1 MDLIDLRSD
10 TVTHPT
16 PGILVVAFGS
26 RTIRAVTH
34 LDVTREQV
42 AEAADRIV
50 AAAES
55 GGVS

>member
-1 MDLIDLRSD
+1 
-10 TVTHPT
+10 
-16 PGILVVAFGS
+16 VVAFDA

-42 AEAADRIV
+42 AEAAERLV

-55 GGVS
+55 AVPAG